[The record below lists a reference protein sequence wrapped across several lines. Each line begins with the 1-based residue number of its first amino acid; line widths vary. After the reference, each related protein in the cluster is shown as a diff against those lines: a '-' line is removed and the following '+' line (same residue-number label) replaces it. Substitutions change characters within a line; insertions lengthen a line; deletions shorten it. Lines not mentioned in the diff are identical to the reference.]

1 MSNSDLSQENPRLS
15 ARLEDHTSSNESDI
29 TETDVGESLRLI
41 EDLKYFLATA
51 PVNWQPNQVIRRYFL
66 GGEDGFVSCVFWN
79 NLYYI
84 TGTDILRCCFYRM
97 EKFGRKIVDK
107 KKFQEGI
114 FSDLRALKIGDDAT
128 LEPARSP
135 FLKFLHKNSCLKTQ
149 KKQKVFY
156 WFSVQHDKLFADAL
170 ERDLKRELLGLKST
184 SVPVREPALSFEFNE
199 VSRTTLYDQLTKHM
213 EVRNMVSPVQNLSQ
227 ENKFLSEEFN
237 NALKK
242 AVLQDT
248 VSNDITNSNEA
259 LSGSPAGNQLSTN
272 AVSKSP
278 SPLLDS
284 VPPQA
289 LSNEPNADISPA
301 EQSNIYQE
309 VFPVDTLS
317 GDQQMFSA
325 YGENVSTRKTEMRSG
340 SGRNS
345 IDRTC
350 IVVVNDQDDFPLDYF
365 PVKVEYPDKSQ
376 DVVTGPSMKKF
387 MNPLFSSSS
396 ETSGNFDFEVMNSH
410 SKGSQINSAQS
421 EFNIQKDL
429 QLSSAM
435 AHDLYDQDLPELP
448 KPAPP
453 SEPLHTATSS
463 ATLKSSI
470 DNMKN
475 SIAQQ
480 EGSFEVQELQVLE
493 KSKHTQDQLKNKN
506 DQSYM
511 DYLLSPEQPNFSSHP
526 PPPPHAPN
534 PYYPEHQMYYPYMPY
549 PGTYSNHPYT
559 STAPFMQ
566 QPYFPYRQHDYYYG
580 YPYSK
585 PPNPMAY
592 VPNQHTHSYGVPF
605 NLNDT
610 VGENGVPHAQ
620 SGTTGFG
627 DVFSSPAHNNLP
639 PPPSGPKASTTAA
652 TASSHPHHA
661 KNRKHH
667 TKPSFQHSQIA
678 AANGNVPISQYGPY
692 TPMFGRIFPGNNGSA
707 TAAMFPPYIHS
718 NSPILTT
725 TPVNAN
731 KSWNAYYEPSNTK
744 PPTKPNKVVKKKK

>member
-1 MSNSDLSQENPRLS
+1 MSNSDSSQGNSRLS
-15 ARLEDHTSSNESDI
+15 TRPEDHTSSNESDI

-128 LEPARSP
+128 LEPARSS

-248 VSNDITNSNEA
+248 VSNDITNSNGA
-259 LSGSPAGNQLSTN
+259 LSGSPAGKQLSTN
-272 AVSKSP
+272 AASKPSSP
-278 SPLLDS
+278 ILDS

-289 LSNEPNADISPA
+289 LSNEPNTEISAA
-301 EQSNIYQE
+301 EPSNIYQE
-309 VFPVDTLS
+309 VFPVSTDD
-317 GDQQMFSA
+317 GDQQIFST
-325 YGENVSTRKTEMRSG
+325 YEENVPTRKTEMPSG

-365 PVKVEYPDKSQ
+365 PVKVEYPDRSQ
-376 DVVTGPSMKKF
+376 DIVTGPSMKKF
-387 MNPLFSSSS
+387 VNPLFSASS
-396 ETSGNFDFEVMNSH
+396 ETSGHFDFEVLNSQ
-410 SKGSQINSAQS
+410 SKDPQINSAQS
-421 EFNIQKDL
+421 EFDIQKDM
-429 QLSSAM
+429 QLGSAIT
-435 AHDLYDQDLPELP
+435 HDLYDQDLSALQ
-448 KPAPP
+448 KPVPP
-453 SEPLHTATSS
+453 SEPLNTGTSS

-480 EGSFEVQELQVLE
+480 EGPFEAQELQVLE
-493 KSKHTQDQLKNKN
+493 KSKHTQDQPKNKA

-511 DYLLSPEQPNFSSHP
+511 DYLLSPEQPTSSNHP
-526 PPPPHAPN
+526 PPQAPN
-534 PYYPEHQMYYPYMPY
+534 SYYPEQQMYYPYMPY

-559 STAPFMQ
+559 SAAPFMQ
-566 QPYFPYRQHDYYYG
+566 QSYFPYRQHDYYYG

-592 VPNQHTHSYGVPF
+592 VPNQNTQSYGVPF
-605 NLNDT
+605 TLNDT
-610 VGENGVPHAQ
+610 LGENGFPQAQ
-620 SGTTGFG
+620 NGTAGFG
-627 DVFSSPAHNNLP
+627 DVLSSPARHHPSFPSAPL
-639 PPPSGPKASTTAA
+639 PSGQKASA
-652 TASSHPHHA
+652 TANHT

-678 AANGNVPISQYGPY
+678 AANGSVPISQYGPY
-692 TPMFGRIFPGNNGSA
+692 TPMFGRLFPGSTGSA
-707 TAAMFPPYIHS
+707 TAPMFPPYIHS

-725 TPVNAN
+725 TPVNVS
-731 KSWNAYYEPSNTK
+731 KSWNAYHEPPTAK
-744 PPTKPNKVVKKKK
+744 PPSKPNKVVKKNHHQK